1 MTTLLLR
8 RIDASNW
15 TKKEIAILVL
25 LAVWLLA
32 MIALPIARWVVGEE
46 SISWSV
52 FIAAVFQVIAVFA
65 ILRARWGWRRS
76 LRALVIVGAATW
88 VAEAVGS
95 ATGVPFGHYHYT
107 DLLQPQ
113 VAGVPLLI
121 PLAWFMMLP
130 SAWAVA
136 QVIVGTRR
144 RLLFVAVSAIAL
156 TAWDLFLDPQKV
168 AWGFWVWTD
177 GPGGSAF
184 SGGYFGIP
192 WVNFL
197 GWLLV
202 ASIVTLLVNP
212 DEVPVAPL
220 LLIYGIVWIFQTLGQ
235 LFFWNIPGPALVGFA
250 GMGLMLGLAL
260 WRWRR
265 GQPA

>member
-1 MTTLLLR
+1 MTTLTGRLSPLLPSR
-8 RIDASNW
+8 EDYPVV
-15 TKKEIAILVL
+15 VL
-25 LAVWLLA
+25 IGLWLLA
-32 MIALPIARWVVGEE
+32 MIALPIARWLVGDN
-46 SISWSV
+46 IINVSV
-52 FIAAVFQVIAVFA
+52 FIAAVCQVIAVFG
-65 ILRARWGWRRS
+65 ILANAWGVRS
-76 LRALVIVGAATW
+76 ALSALLIVGAGTW

-95 ATGVPFGHYHYT
+95 ATGVPFGYYHYT

-136 QVIVGTRR
+136 QLIVGKRS
-144 RLLFVAVSAIAL
+144 RLLFILVSAVAL

-177 GPGGSAF
+177 GPGGAAF

-197 GWLLV
+197 GWILV
-202 ASIVTLLVNP
+202 ASIVTWLVNP
-212 DEVPVAPL
+212 AEVPERPL
-220 LLIYGIVWIFQTLGQ
+220 LLIYGIVWIFQTLGM
-235 LFFWNIPGPALVGFA
+235 LLFWNIPGPALVGFL
-250 GMGLMLGLAL
+250 GMGSMLLLAWL
-260 WRWRR
+260 RNRQR
-265 GQPA
+265 PA

>member
-95 ATGVPFGHYHYT
+95 ATGVPFGHYH
-107 DLLQPQ
+107 
-113 VAGVPLLI
+113 
-121 PLAWFMMLP
+121 
-130 SAWAVA
+130 
-136 QVIVGTRR
+136 
-144 RLLFVAVSAIAL
+144 
-156 TAWDLFLDPQKV
+156 
-168 AWGFWVWTD
+168 
-177 GPGGSAF
+177 
-184 SGGYFGIP
+184 
-192 WVNFL
+192 
-197 GWLLV
+197 
-202 ASIVTLLVNP
+202 
-212 DEVPVAPL
+212 
-220 LLIYGIVWIFQTLGQ
+220 
-235 LFFWNIPGPALVGFA
+235 
-250 GMGLMLGLAL
+250 
-260 WRWRR
+260 
-265 GQPA
+265 